1 MERITVI
8 DTTLDIT
15 RRSDNPKI
23 RDPPANSTLNSSDTP
38 LAILKHQLES
48 YLPYPGDV
56 YCNPHGHVRNDPSRF
71 IITYYP
77 YANNVFIIVDKLVE
91 QPKYWIPLEDVDYAN
106 AGWYITAHRANL
118 FVLSQLLDEIVQPNI
133 LKEFHNQLNSPSFQH
148 FDAQLAG
155 MQWHVEQSSTREV
168 LVIDLRP
175 NSRLSKFDHPSYIV
189 H

>member
-23 RDPPANSTLNSSDTP
+23 GDPPANSTLNSSDAP
-38 LAILKHQLES
+38 LAILKRQLES

-56 YCNPHGHVRNDPSRF
+56 YCDPHGHVRNDPSRF

-77 YANNVFIIVDKLVE
+77 HANNVFIIVDKLVE

-106 AGWYITAHRANL
+106 AGWYITACRANL
-118 FVLSQLLDEIVQPNI
+118 FVLS
-133 LKEFHNQLNSPSFQH
+133 
-148 FDAQLAG
+148 
-155 MQWHVEQSSTREV
+155 
-168 LVIDLRP
+168 
-175 NSRLSKFDHPSYIV
+175 
-189 H
+189 